1 MLLYA
6 YIFMTCV
13 AIITIHVEMIIDDDD
28 DDDSKQETRL
38 HLLDLALVEVPVE
51 VVLKLADVE
60 LTADDVDGVGDVE

>member
-1 MLLYA
+1 
-6 YIFMTCV
+6 MTCV
-13 AIITIHVEMIIDDDD
+13 AIITIHVEMTIDDDD

-38 HLLDLALVEVPVE
+38 HLLDLARVEVPVE

>member
-1 MLLYA
+1 
-6 YIFMTCV
+6 MTCV
-13 AIITIHVEMIIDDDD
+13 AIITIHVEMIIDDDN
-28 DDDSKQETRL
+28 DDSKQETRL

>member
-1 MLLYA
+1 
-6 YIFMTCV
+6 MTCV

-28 DDDSKQETRL
+28 DDSKQETRL
-38 HLLDLALVEVPVE
+38 HLLDLARVEVPVE

>member
-13 AIITIHVEMIIDDDD
+13 AIITIHVEMIIDDD

>member
-1 MLLYA
+1 
-6 YIFMTCV
+6 MTCV
-13 AIITIHVEMIIDDDD
+13 AIITIHVEMTIDD

-38 HLLDLALVEVPVE
+38 HLLDLARVEVPVE